1 MECIEAIMI
10 RGQESFQLLNL
21 INTIQIT
28 IDDNRIVNLLKK
40 THKSL
45 LYIYVNGDIIGI
57 LFSASVK
64 NDTEQIFV
72 MCREK

>member
-40 THKSL
+40 HTKVYYTFMSM
-45 LYIYVNGDIIGI
+45 GI
-57 LFSASVK
+57 LLEYYFQLQLK
-64 NDTEQIFV
+64 MIQN
-72 MCREK
+72 KYL

>member
-1 MECIEAIMI
+1 MI